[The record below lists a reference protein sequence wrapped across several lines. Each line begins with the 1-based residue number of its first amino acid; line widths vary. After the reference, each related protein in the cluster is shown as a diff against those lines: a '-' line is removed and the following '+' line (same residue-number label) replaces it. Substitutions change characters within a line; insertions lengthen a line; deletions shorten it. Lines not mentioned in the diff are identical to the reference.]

1 MSILWEKD
9 KRRIS
14 AFIFFVFFA
23 DVRFYVLGLLHNVN
37 QERRCG
43 MEEKEMN
50 SKEVIRLMEW
60 LKQNGFTDEQIL
72 ECIVYIAK
80 DE

>member
-1 MSILWEKD
+1 
-9 KRRIS
+9 
-14 AFIFFVFFA
+14 
-23 DVRFYVLGLLHNVN
+23 
-37 QERRCG
+37 

-50 SKEVIRLMEW
+50 SKEVIRLIEW
-60 LKQNGFTDEQIL
+60 LKNKGYSDEQIL